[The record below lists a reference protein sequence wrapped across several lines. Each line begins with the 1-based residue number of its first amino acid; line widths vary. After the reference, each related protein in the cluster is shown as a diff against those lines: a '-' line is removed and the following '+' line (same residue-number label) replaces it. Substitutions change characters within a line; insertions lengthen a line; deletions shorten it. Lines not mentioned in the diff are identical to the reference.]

1 MDHVTIIDAIR
12 ALNSPALY
20 GSGTQEV
27 FPRLLNTPS
36 SRVLALQILILAGL
50 SETLGQSVV
59 LFANQIRPVRFVV
72 SLFISV
78 FLFIAGGFFWY
89 GSISLVSRF
98 LFNHPLHMEKL
109 ALGISFSY
117 TPLLFGFLAFIPYFG
132 QRILQL
138 LYVHSFV
145 ILTRLLESYMG
156 LPLWQAILCPL
167 VGLILVQI
175 LRSTI
180 GRPIIWLSDK
190 LLDLAS
196 GKDYH
201 RDLQNALLAAVG
213 LEPSPSATE
222 PKKKEPYG

>member
-1 MDHVTIIDAIR
+1 MDSLTIFDVIR
-12 ALNSPALY
+12 ALNSPTLY
-20 GSGTQEV
+20 SSGTRDV
-27 FPRLLNTPS
+27 FSRLIDTPN
-36 SRVLALQILILAGL
+36 SRILAMQILVLAGL

-59 LFANQIRPVRFVV
+59 LFANQIRPLRFVL
-72 SLFISV
+72 SLLISV
-78 FLFIAGGFFWY
+78 ILFIAGGFFWY
-89 GSISLVSRF
+89 SSIALVAQL
-98 LFNHPLHMEKL
+98 LFNHPLRLEKL

-138 LYVHSFV
+138 LYVHSFI

-156 LPLWQAILCPL
+156 LPLWEAVLCPL
-167 VGLILVQI
+167 VGLILVQV

-196 GKDYH
+196 GKDYQ
-201 RDLQNALLAAVG
+201 RDLQNALLAAMG
-213 LEPSPSATE
+213 LEPSPKTDQ
-222 PKKKEPYG
+222 PNKKEP